1 MISGGKKVD
10 FEWTE
15 KGASPGFSWAGNWR
29 ARMGAL
35 TILIAMMKNACVEKL
50 LSFPVHPAPYERR
63 LFAAWWK
70 IWAKEIFTFSQAQGT

>member
-1 MISGGKKVD
+1 MISRGKKVN

-15 KGASPGFSWAGNWR
+15 WGPVQVSHGQVIGGPGV
-29 ARMGAL
+29 GAL
-35 TILIAMMKNACVEKL
+35 TILIAMMKNAGVEKL

-70 IWAKEIFTFSQAQGT
+70 IWAKEIFTFSQAQGS

>member
-1 MISGGKKVD
+1 MDIM
-10 FEWTE
+10 
-15 KGASPGFSWAGNWR
+15 GAGPGFSWAGNWR

-35 TILIAMMKNACVEKL
+35 TILIAMMKNAGVEKL

-70 IWAKEIFTFSQAQGT
+70 IWAKEIFTFSQAQGS